1 MLLLHC
7 ASEFLQVRDPPP
19 LAPCSIQS
27 YHIAIV
33 EYDFEILT
41 TLVTGKGAGIVQS
54 LINTIFVLISY
65 LVISV
70 FATSSNNLLP
80 RYTRDFTSLYLRR
93 V

>member
-7 ASEFLQVRDPPP
+7 ASEFLQVTDSSPV
-19 LAPCSIQS
+19 PCPIQS
-27 YHIAIV
+27 CHIAIV

-54 LINTIFVLISY
+54 LINTIFGSRSH

-70 FATSSNNLLP
+70 FATSSNNLHP

>member
-19 LAPCSIQS
+19 PAPCPIQRC
-27 YHIAIV
+27 HIAIV

-41 TLVTGKGAGIVQS
+41 TLVTGIRGQES
-54 LINTIFVLISY
+54 C
-65 LVISV
+65 
-70 FATSSNNLLP
+70 
-80 RYTRDFTSLYLRR
+80 R

>member
-19 LAPCSIQS
+19 PLAPCPIQS

-54 LINTIFVLISY
+54 LINTIFGLISY
-65 LVISV
+65 LVICV
-70 FATSSNNLLP
+70 FATISNNLHP
-80 RYTRDFTSLYLRR
+80 RYTRDFT
-93 V
+93 